1 MRKQLALLRDNISK
15 VIIGK
20 EEVTEL
26 LLTTLLARGNCLI
39 DDVLSLNGERL

>member
-1 MRKQLALLRDNISK
+1 MYREQLQQLRNNISQ

-26 LLTTLLARGNCLI
+26 LLTALLARET
-39 DDVLSLNGERL
+39 V